1 MVTVK
6 ERGLVRGISSS
17 MAKTFSMT
25 RTKVQAKTKDKEGK
39 NHGSSEQPLRSRGL
53 VVGYRTQLDMT
64 RLVTRASD

>member
-1 MVTVK
+1 
-6 ERGLVRGISSS
+6 